1 MVFKDFLSLR
11 VHKCYV
17 YLYTHK
23 NRSRRFYNKSA
34 TMAIF
39 QENGRRGQVKGGFQ
53 GPVQYASPP
62 TLSFLNKT
70 SIAQDSY
77 AISRSFSQTSYDP
90 SIPLARP

>member
-1 MVFKDFLSLR
+1 MVFKDFLSLY

-39 QENGRRGQVKGGFQ
+39 QENGRGQVKGGFQ
-53 GPVQYASPP
+53 GPVQHASPP

-70 SIAQDSY
+70 SIAQVSY
-77 AISRSFSQTSYDP
+77 HLQILFPNQ
-90 SIPLARP
+90 L